1 MIAKTRAYISFDYDH
16 DKELK
21 DSLMAQSKLEDSPFE
36 IVDMSIEEAID
47 HNWKDYARGKIK
59 QSDLVI
65 FICGKYTD
73 TARGVSAEMS
83 ITHEEGK
90 EYFLLCGRSDERVV
104 KPSGSH
110 SSDKIYRWTW
120 DNLKLLIS
128 GSR

>member
-1 MIAKTRAYISFDYDH
+1 MD
-16 DKELK
+16 
-21 DSLMAQSKLEDSPFE
+21 
-36 IVDMSIEEAID
+36 VSIEEAID

-65 FICGKYTD
+65 FIWGKYTD

-83 ITHEEGK
+83 ITHEGGK
-90 EYFLLCGRSDERVV
+90 EYFLLCGRSDKRVM

-128 GSR
+128 GSRLILKPINPKLDCDINCRLMWDSRSSFFQ